1 MNWFNSEY
9 YHILYKNRDKKE
21 AEYFILNLIKKLKI
35 KERSRILDLA
45 CGVGRHSIFLNKK
58 GMNVVGFDNS
68 ENNIKKAKK
77 FEKNFLVFEKREMTE
92 KYGDNF
98 DFIFNLFTSFGYV
111 NEEHNIN
118 TLKSI
123 NSSLLQNGILIID
136 YLNIHKIKKELI
148 EKESKKINN
157 IIFNINRFFEDNFI
171 IKRIN
176 VIDKKKKFE
185 FTEKV
190 MKLGLNDFQKYFEKF
205 NLEILNVFGDYSLNK
220 FNKNSD
226 RLIMIIKKSQP

>member
-35 KERSRILDLA
+35 KEGSRILDLA

-77 FEKNFLVFEKREMTE
+77 FEKNFLVFEKKEMTE
-92 KYGDNF
+92 KYDDNF

-123 NSSLLQNGILIID
+123 NSSLLKDGVLIIQ
-136 YLNIHKIKKELI
+136 ELEREVLSI
-148 EKESKKINN
+148 IAEES
-157 IIFNINRFFEDNFI
+157 
-171 IKRIN
+171 
-176 VIDKKKKFE
+176 
-185 FTEKV
+185 
-190 MKLGLNDFQKYFEKF
+190 M
-205 NLEILNVFGDYSLNK
+205 
-220 FNKNSD
+220 
-226 RLIMIIKKSQP
+226 

>member
-176 VIDKKKKFE
+176 VIDKNKKFE

>member
-35 KERSRILDLA
+35 KEGSRILDLA

-92 KYGDNF
+92 KYGYNF

-123 NSSLLQNGILIID
+123 NSSLLKDGVLIID
-136 YLNIHKIKKELI
+136 YLNIHKIKKELV

-176 VIDKKKKFE
+176 VIDKNKKFE

-226 RLIMIIKKSQP
+226 RLIMLIKKSQP

>member
-35 KERSRILDLA
+35 KEGSRILDLA
-45 CGVGRHSIFLNKK
+45 CGVGRHSIYLNKK

-123 NSSLLQNGILIID
+123 NSSLLKDGVLIID
-136 YLNIHKIKKELI
+136 YLNIHKIKKELVK
-148 EKESKKINN
+148 KESKKINN
-157 IIFNINRFFEDNFI
+157 IIFNRVVN
-171 IKRIN
+171 
-176 VIDKKKKFE
+176 
-185 FTEKV
+185 
-190 MKLGLNDFQKYFEKF
+190 
-205 NLEILNVFGDYSLNK
+205 
-220 FNKNSD
+220 
-226 RLIMIIKKSQP
+226 

>member
-35 KERSRILDLA
+35 KEGSRILDLA

-68 ENNIKKAKK
+68 ENSIKKAKK
-77 FEKNFLVFEKREMTE
+77 FEKKFLVFEKKEMTE

-118 TLKSI
+118 TLKSV
-123 NSSLLQNGILIID
+123 NSSLLQDGVLIID
-136 YLNIHKIKKELI
+136 YLNIHKIKKELV
-148 EKESKKINN
+148 EKEIKKINN

-176 VIDKKKKFE
+176 VIDKNKKFE

-205 NLEILNVFGDYSLNK
+205 NFEILNVFGDYSLNK